1 MNINKKLPIK
11 RGRKPVSNDVKKVQ
25 VTFYVQYAK
34 LRKFGC
40 EFSNNRA
47 IHTEQLVD
55 FLNSK
60 IDEQ

>member
-1 MNINKKLPIK
+1 MPKPTMKAVKK
-11 RGRKPVSNDVKKVQ
+11 GRKPIADQDKKVQ

-47 IHTEQLVD
+47 IHTEQLID

>member
-1 MNINKKLPIK
+1 MPKTIK
-11 RGRKPVSNDVKKVQ
+11 RGRKPVSNDDKKVQ

-40 EFSNNRA
+40 ELSNNRA
-47 IHTEQLVD
+47 TNTENLIN
-55 FLNSK
+55 FLNAK

>member
-1 MNINKKLPIK
+1 MPKPTMKAVKK
-11 RGRKPVSNDVKKVQ
+11 GRKPIADQDKKVQ

-40 EFSNNRA
+40 ELSNNRA
-47 IHTEQLVD
+47 TNTENLIN
-55 FLNSK
+55 FLNAK